1 MSNPHHLPLS
11 LEVIELESFTKRV
24 TRTQMI
30 NEALT
35 PFRAIGNVCGD
46 VPVSYTLMY
55 GEPVLMIA
63 TGRTFLL
70 YRGKELS
77 LLRGGPS
84 FEAEVASV
92 AQTGRFRFVAEGP
105 RVHAFSHHKSLW
117 TLPHSPELSTVP
129 AKLLLAKDDVVF
141 SYGSDHRIV
150 VRHIRS
156 GDVLQAFPIEN
167 SETVTCMELLE
178 GYNNKLLVATASG
191 NLQLFNFRTGE
202 LLVSTKPPGP
212 STSASSKVLCIACS
226 NYKNIVAVGKSC
238 GALTVFNIATMDEIC
253 TLRHENVAVTS
264 LAFRNDKDGYIVSGT
279 SAGEIAVWDL
289 ENKCLDGVL
298 TRSKQVASRLEAFD
312 TPHTEAVHSL
322 LAFPKGAMI
331 VSAAGDNAI
340 MQFRFDTVDG
350 LGLLVRERRG
360 HMGECTAV
368 KFYNSDLLVTAG
380 ADQALRTTHV
390 FSDRASWELS
400 QGKLG
405 RRGRDKMV
413 GREQL
418 KLAPA
423 TVLDTSASRNYQ
435 WGSLVSLH
443 DSSALT
449 CSWRMDTRALE
460 SKLSGITTG
469 MHVARCVRMS
479 GCGNFAIVG
488 YSSGNVSLLNLQNK
502 SIRQLFRSAEEKIAH
517 EKSVEAVEVACG
529 NNVIVSGGLDGK
541 LMLWSLQTT
550 KLIETFD
557 VRRPVRVACLH
568 EPSSL
573 LICAQDQ
580 SICVY
585 PCAPRTDVVA
595 AASSSITTLEPV
607 RVFVG
612 HRAAITAVALTP
624 DTQKHIISASADSV
638 VMISD
643 LAAGVCVGLYRTA
656 SPVTSLSF
664 HPDALFLATTHLGER
679 GSFLWTNNLRYGF
692 VPDVVEAPQLK
703 DVDKLPLL
711 HYPVARDERPDE
723 ESPSED
729 ATKSATASSAAGN
742 GSDVVDLFDATTDVA
757 LMRKKHDAEERKFLN
772 EIECLGIQRSGT
784 SRNVWYNVTVIDQLK
799 EKNQPLLPPK
809 KRDVPFFLPTTSELR
824 PTFIVQQQQNNK
836 FHQSSADA
844 TRFLKTI
851 GSFTAVQ
858 QCILQDQH
866 DKAME
871 IFKAGMSAQDIDLE
885 LRTLVDYSDESD
897 YNDEEKDQLRMCL
910 LKLLAF
916 LEHHVMSGKNADLT
930 QGLLTSVLKTHGS
943 LMTQAGEDVTN
954 ALESLI
960 KAQKSV
966 RLNLQHL
973 FGYPNCLLGTV
984 TGAVV

>member
-1 MSNPHHLPLS
+1 
-11 LEVIELESFTKRV
+11 
-24 TRTQMI
+24 MI
-30 NEALT
+30 TDALT

-84 FEAEVASV
+84 FESEVASV

-105 RVHAFSHHKSLW
+105 RVHAFSHHKRLW
-117 TLPHSPELSTVP
+117 TLPHSPELSTTP
-129 AKLLLAKDDVVF
+129 AKLLLARDDVVF

-156 GDVLQAFPIEN
+156 GDVLSAFPIDA

-178 GYNNKLLVATASG
+178 GYNNKLLVATSAG

-202 LLVSTKPPGP
+202 LLVKTTPPGP
-212 STSASSKVLCIACS
+212 VSTSSSSSKVLCIASS
-226 NYKNIVAVGKSC
+226 NYKNIVAVGMSC

-264 LAFRNDKDGYIVSGT
+264 LVFRTDKDGFIVSGT

-289 ENKCLDGVL
+289 ENRCLDGVL
-298 TRSKQVASRLEAFD
+298 TRSKQVASRLEAFE

-331 VSAAGDNAI
+331 VSASGDNAI

-380 ADQALRTTHV
+380 SDQALRTTHV

-405 RRGRDKMV
+405 RRGRDRMV

-418 KLAPA
+418 KLSPA
-423 TVLDTSASRNYQ
+423 TVLDTSTSRNYQ

-449 CSWRMDTRALE
+449 CSWRMDTRALDT
-460 SKLSGITTG
+460 KLSGITTG

-479 GCGNFAIVG
+479 GCGNFAVVG

-502 SIRQLFRSAEEKIAH
+502 SIRQLFRTPEEKIAH
-517 EKSVEAVEVACG
+517 EKSVEAVEVAGG
-529 NNVIVSGGLDGK
+529 NTVIVSGGLDGK

-550 KLIETFD
+550 KHLETFD
-557 VRRPVRVACLH
+557 IRRPVRHSCLH
-568 EPSSL
+568 EPSNL
-573 LICAQDQ
+573 FICAQDQ

-585 PCAPRTDVVA
+585 PCAARVEGGEVPT
-595 AASSSITTLEPV
+595 SSSSTRLEPV
-607 RVFVG
+607 RIFSG
-612 HRAAITAVALTP
+612 HNAAITALALTP
-624 DTQKHIISASADSV
+624 DSLKHIVSASADSV
-638 VMISD
+638 IMISD

-692 VPDVVEAPQLK
+692 VPDVVENPLAK
-703 DVDKLPLL
+703 DVANLPLLHYPNLPLL

-723 ESPSED
+723 EPSTD
-729 ATKSATASSAAGN
+729 GKKDTSGSGATA
-742 GSDVVDLFDATTDVA
+742 GSNIVDLFDATTDVA
-757 LMRKKHDAEERKFLN
+757 LLRKKADFEEKKLLN
-772 EIECLGIQRSGT
+772 EIQCLGVQRSGL

-836 FHQSSADA
+836 SAASGDSA
-844 TRFLKTI
+844 ASRFLKTI

-858 QCILQDQH
+858 QLILKDQH
-866 DKAME
+866 DDAMDL
-871 IFKAGMSAQDIDLE
+871 FKNGMSAQDIDLE
-885 LRTLVDYSDESD
+885 LRTLVDFSDEAE
-897 YNDEEKDQLRMCL
+897 YIDEEKEQIRMCL
-910 LKLLAF
+910 LKLLQF
-916 LEHHVMSGKNADLT
+916 LEHHVASGKNADLT
-930 QGLLTSVLKTHGS
+930 Q
-943 LMTQAGEDVTN
+943 
-954 ALESLI
+954 
-960 KAQKSV
+960 
-966 RLNLQHL
+966 
-973 FGYPNCLLGTV
+973 
-984 TGAVV
+984 